1 VLWAQTSPLGEM
13 MWSCTCFPCVIN
25 IPTLTY
31 KYGCFESF
39 PLFKNFLFSS
49 TKPGDFDGML
59 GTELPVSRYA
69 TKTPIYKCRFNV
81 TLLKDFFFYI
91 FCKRQITIKL
101 FYLY

>member
-1 VLWAQTSPLGEM
+1 MLWAQTSPLGEM

-81 TLLKDFFFYI
+81 TLLKDFFF
-91 FCKRQITIKL
+91 FTFSVKDR
-101 FYLY
+101 